1 MVFGLSTGSDSDG
14 PVRAYDAT
22 EPISRVMIRYSC
34 FGLTVTGVD
43 LVMVLMHI
51 TSWKDLKVRRWRV

>member
-51 TSWKDLKVRRWRV
+51 TSW